1 HDKYSFFLFLFLSCC
16 NFDKFSISS
25 FFKIFHPDLELSSKR
40 LELGFLFQATSKCLK
55 KIISN
60 HFFTIQEVL
69 MTIQDFIKYELS
81 FMT

>member
-1 HDKYSFFLFLFLSCC
+1 
-16 NFDKFSISS
+16 FSITVS
-25 FFKIFHPDLELSSKR
+25 FNFFHPNLELASKR
-40 LELGFLFQATSKCLK
+40 LELAFLFQATSKCLK

-81 FMT
+81 FMA

>member
-1 HDKYSFFLFLFLSCC
+1 ITVFI
-16 NFDKFSISS
+16 NF
-25 FFKIFHPDLELSSKR
+25 FHPNLELASKR
-40 LELGFLFQATSKCLK
+40 LELAFLFQATSKCLK

-81 FMT
+81 FMA